1 MQDVYKNIEEYNLR
15 SKRKIL
21 IVLDHLIADIINIKE
36 LNPIVTELVIRG
48 RKIDISVV
56 TITQSYFRVPKDV
69 RLYTFF

>member
-1 MQDVYKNIEEYNLR
+1 MQDIYKNIEEYNLR

>member
-21 IVLDHLIADIINIKE
+21 IVLDHLITDIINIKE

>member
-1 MQDVYKNIEEYNLR
+1 MQDIYKNIEECNLR
-15 SKRKIL
+15 NKRKIL
-21 IVLDHLIADIINIKE
+21 IVLDDMIADIINIKE

>member
-1 MQDVYKNIEEYNLR
+1 MRDIYKNIEEYNLR

>member
-1 MQDVYKNIEEYNLR
+1 M
-15 SKRKIL
+15 

-48 RKIDISVV
+48 RKIDISIV

>member
-1 MQDVYKNIEEYNLR
+1 MQDIYKNIEEYNLR

-36 LNPIVTELVIRG
+36 LNPIVTKLVIRG

>member
-1 MQDVYKNIEEYNLR
+1 MQDIYKNIEEYNLR

-21 IVLDHLIADIINIKE
+21 IVLDHLITDIINIKE

-48 RKIDISVV
+48 RKIDISIV

>member
-1 MQDVYKNIEEYNLR
+1 MRDIYKNIEEYNLR

-21 IVLDHLIADIINIKE
+21 IVLDHLITDIINIKE

>member
-48 RKIDISVV
+48 RKIDISIV